1 MQVGNNKKQKG
12 GLLINNKMEPSH
24 CNIHF
29 QKLKIRIMKIAI
41 TSSDGEHVDS
51 FYKLANMIFI
61 YDVDKNEIKS
71 VEKRKPFQY
80 YGKNQKQKL
89 NWSTFERVY
98 ETIKDCKVLYTQKI
112 DLIPIQRFDVLGIS
126 VKQAEG
132 EIGRILSI

>member
-1 MQVGNNKKQKG
+1 
-12 GLLINNKMEPSH
+12 
-24 CNIHF
+24 
-29 QKLKIRIMKIAI
+29 MKIAI

-80 YGKNQKQKL
+80 CGKNQKQKL

-98 ETIKDCKVLYTQKI
+98 ETIKDCQILYTQKI
-112 DLIPIQRFDVLGIS
+112 DLIPIQRFDLLGIS

-132 EIGRILSI
+132 EIGRILSM

>member
-1 MQVGNNKKQKG
+1 VKVGNNKKQTG
-12 GLLINNKMEPSH
+12 GLLIDYKKEPSH
-24 CNIHF
+24 CNTLY

-41 TSSDGEHVDS
+41 TSSDGAHVDS

-98 ETIKDCKVLYTQKI
+98 ETIKDCKILYTQNI
-112 DLIPIQRFDVLGIS
+112 DLIPIQRFDLLGIS
-126 VKQAEG
+126 VKQADG
-132 EIGRILSI
+132 EIGKILSI